1 MSLWWLIEKG
11 GVLIWPLLGCSVLGL
26 GVFLERL
33 VRLLKAGSRDA
44 GVVER
49 VAEKVLAG
57 DLEGAKREC
66 VGARGAVGRMLYEG
80 LSMGITDVETVERL
94 LTSAVERELA
104 GLSRY
109 FGLLALIGN
118 LAPLLGLLGTVIGM
132 IKAFQ
137 TVEALGERVTPSAL
151 AGGIWEAML
160 TTAAGLTVAIPIMIG
175 LFYLEGRLSR
185 IENEMEEAATLLLKV
200 LKERNRHASH

>member
-1 MSLWWLIEKG
+1 MNLWWLLEKG
-11 GVLIWPLLGCSVLGL
+11 GVLMWPLLGCSILGL

-33 VRLLKAGSRDA
+33 IRLWQAGK
-44 GVVER
+44 ER
-49 VAEKVLAG
+49 GVAEKVAERVLRG
-57 DLEGAKREC
+57 DLEGARREAAREG
-66 VGARGAVGRMLYEG
+66 GAIGRMLYEG
-80 LSMGITDVETVERL
+80 LSLGTTEVETVERL
-94 LTSAVERELA
+94 LSSAAERELA

-137 TVEALGERVTPSAL
+137 TVEALGSRVTPSAL

-160 TTAAGLTVAIPIMIG
+160 TTAAGLSVAIPIMVG
-175 LFYLEGRLSR
+175 LSYLESRLSR
-185 IENEMEEAATLLLKV
+185 LENDMAEAATVLLKV
-200 LKERNRHASH
+200 LKEKNRHDLS